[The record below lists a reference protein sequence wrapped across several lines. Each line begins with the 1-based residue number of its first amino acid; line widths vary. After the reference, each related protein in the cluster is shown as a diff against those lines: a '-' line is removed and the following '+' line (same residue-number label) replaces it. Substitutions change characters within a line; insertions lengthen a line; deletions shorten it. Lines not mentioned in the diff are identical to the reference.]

1 MSSAERHAQTQMAGL
16 PVNAYTEAA
25 YVLLA
30 ESGCTVRRWRPTLS
44 GIAKTSAAD
53 WGIEAPEPTTATR
66 FGIFAHEVAHQV
78 LHRASAAP
86 RWLEEIQAWEWS
98 LDQFRRFD
106 LAGVDAVQARAVDWS
121 IPHAFRK
128 ALRRGVPVTRF
139 YACDEARWWA
149 EACDARALAESLATT

>member
-1 MSSAERHAQTQMAGL
+1 MTSAERHAQEQLAGL

-25 YVLLA
+25 FVLLA
-30 ESGCTVRRWRPTLS
+30 ETGCTVRRWRTGLS
-44 GIAKTSAAD
+44 GVAHTSAAD
-53 WGIEAPEPTTATR
+53 WGIQSPPPTTALR

-78 LHRASAAP
+78 LHRSSSQP

-106 LAGVDAVQARAVDWS
+106 LAGAADAERRATEWS
-121 IPHAFRK
+121 IPQAFRK

-149 EACDARALAESLATT
+149 ETCDARALAESLATT